1 MPRQPQRQPGQHD
14 ERVSLHPLDPR
25 EALKA
30 LLKVDP
36 ATVPAE
42 PENGNG
48 KREKRPA
55 KPRKK

>member
-1 MPRQPQRQPGQHD
+1 VTERNGKAD

-42 PENGNG
+42 PNG
-48 KREKRPA
+48 KPEKSSA
-55 KPRKK
+55 KPPRKK

>member
-1 MPRQPQRQPGQHD
+1 MASRKEGE

-36 ATVPAE
+36 ATVPPE
-42 PENGNG
+42 PSG
-48 KREKRPA
+48 KRPKRTA
-55 KPRKK
+55 KPKK